1 MLESIFSKYSKK
13 NDDKLK
19 ANHKGEDED
28 FLNEQLNL
36 SMKNKCDEV
45 IKKYCNLYDDET
57 YEHKFNIKPLS
68 SKFKEKKTNKIENS
82 LSTGPGWFNM
92 KAPELTPELKE
103 DLKTVQLRHIIDP
116 ARFYKKMDRDNLPKY
131 FQVGTIID
139 NIIDGK
145 KNRLKKNEVKSRL
158 AEEFLET
165 DVSKN
170 YSLRKFEELQAERRK
185 IGLMKSRVNKYKM
198 QVKKKNRKSEFIIK

>member
-1 MLESIFSKYSKK
+1 
-13 NDDKLK
+13 
-19 ANHKGEDED
+19 
-28 FLNEQLNL
+28 
-36 SMKNKCDEV
+36 
-45 IKKYCNLYDDET
+45 
-57 YEHKFNIKPLS
+57 LS

-185 IGLMKSRVNKYKM
+185 IGLKKSRVNKYKM